1 MPLLILPFII
11 ILLSVFSLFRN
22 SSQRAL
28 KKQQD
33 AFWEKEQRANQTRR
47 QDISQLDY
55 IRIPMDT
62 FPFGQYADEQLAS
75 FENILKN
82 LSSRQILNLTG
93 ISNTDLK
100 LQYGAANLPVL
111 SECDAN
117 FTTLAKTVASYG
129 TRLAQLGHW
138 QDAVHVL
145 EFGIAC
151 KTDISKNYTQLGS
164 LYREHGQ
171 SEKLEKLIQTV
182 RDSDLLLKDSVLA
195 QLSNDADENPAS
207 ES

>member
-22 SSQRAL
+22 NSQRAL

-55 IRIPMDT
+55 IRIPMDA
-62 FPFGQYADEQLAS
+62 FPFGQYTDEQLAS

-100 LQYGAANLPVL
+100 LQYGAANLPAL
-111 SECDAN
+111 TECDTNYSTLLALLAN
-117 FTTLAKTVASYG
+117 YGEKLYELSHRAEAK
-129 TRLAQLGHW
+129 Q
-138 QDAVHVL
+138 VL
-145 EFGIAC
+145 EYALSLG
-151 KTDISKNYTQLGS
+151 TDVGKNY
-164 LYREHGQ
+164 
-171 SEKLEKLIQTV
+171 
-182 RDSDLLLKDSVLA
+182 DLLAAIYEEEGHPEQIGALRSSAENLTSIRKNSILRK
-195 QLSNDADENPAS
+195 LDARKEQDITT
-207 ES
+207 